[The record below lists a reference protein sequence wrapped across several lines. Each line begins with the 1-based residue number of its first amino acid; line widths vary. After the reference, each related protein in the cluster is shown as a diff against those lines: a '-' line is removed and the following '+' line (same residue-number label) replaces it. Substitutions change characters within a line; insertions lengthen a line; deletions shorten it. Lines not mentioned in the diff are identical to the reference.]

1 MNLIL
6 ILAAKIV
13 SCFWILKATSFYNVH
28 KEFAVFAIV
37 YSICCFLSNC
47 ILWYFRNNFLLGTI
61 VRIFFCVEKRKS
73 KNIHFNFKPI
83 SCWTL
88 NLLKRKRCNRY
99 LYTSFLKATK
109 YMFLTCLFMCVV
121 MRAFYRICQ
130 ISQIIQ
136 LINVT
141 RCIKAKRYWG

>member
-13 SCFWILKATSFYNVH
+13 SCFWILKATSFFNVY
-28 KEFAVFAIV
+28 KEFALFAIV

-61 VRIFFCVEKRKS
+61 VRILLCRKRKS
-73 KNIHFNFKPI
+73 KNTHFSFKPI

-99 LYTSFLKATK
+99 TSALKATK
-109 YMFLTCLFMCVV
+109 SMFLVCLFMCVF